1 MIRFEVN
8 GEYLDLPADF
18 SLQFKKSNV
27 LFAFDNME
35 CERSTSFDIPATPQN
50 NRIFALAKWVQSDG
64 VGMRRRYYAQMQY
77 GMVTNNGYLYVNAY
91 TKGNYKAIFVT
102 GELLGLQQ
110 IRNAGKIAD
119 FMRLTNTAVYSTI
132 GYKPSA
138 AESSIW
144 AGVKYKRP
152 ADALI
157 RPSIQLGLLYSA
169 IFSQLG
175 VTHAQIPAAAASIRI
190 IPNEIKG
197 IQSEIVTFTET
208 AGRMVTD
215 GTYPVCLNVS
225 NSLLGNV
232 ISYSTAR
239 VARKSNNGAIT
250 YTGTA
255 RVFYTRQNINI
266 TFPDDWNDDLFIG
279 RFLSGYYT
287 QEEHLLEIFEFL
299 GDRSFDREKNVTG
312 ESLRGRTVEIEQ
324 GSIFLIISKDDY
336 VYMQES
342 GGLTEGWSIAGGAYA
357 VEIEGGEM
365 QAGAYVRLQDNLPD
379 VTAVDLLKYI
389 AAFSGLVLN
398 YDDVN
403 GITFDALDF
412 DAWKKIEAK
421 DIITS
426 ENITRGFS
434 NYAQRN
440 VVQFADKRGIVYT
453 IENDN
458 LNEEKELQNLP
469 FLQGGGVSDAI
480 YIDENTEG
488 DIVGTNGGGDYL
500 ARVELLKNTGVQSLC
515 DASTGVTIKARMY
528 FLEYNNIGAKTR
540 IYYEGVLYVWTEAQY
555 SKDVVTIKLSKIPA

>member
-1 MIRFEVN
+1 MIRFSIS

-50 NRIFALAKWVQSDG
+50 DRIFKLAKWIQAPG
-64 VGMRRRYYAQMQY
+64 TGMRRRYYAQMQASV
-77 GMVTNNGYLYVNAY
+77 VTKNGYLYVDAY
-91 TKGNYKAIFVT
+91 AKGNYKVIFVT

-110 IRNAGKIAD
+110 IRDAGKIAD
-119 FMRLTNTAVYSTI
+119 FMRFTNTAIYSTI

-144 AGVKYKRP
+144 SSVEYRRP

-157 RPSIQLGLLYSA
+157 HPSIQLGQLYSA
-169 IFSQLG
+169 VFAQLG
-175 VTHAQIPAAAASIRI
+175 VTHVQIPAAAASIRI
-190 IPNEIKG
+190 IPSEIKG
-197 IQSEIVTFTET
+197 IQNEIVTLTET
-208 AGRMVTD
+208 AGQMAMD

-225 NSLLGNV
+225 NSLLGDV
-232 ISYSTAR
+232 ISYSVAR
-239 VARKSNNGAIT
+239 VARKSNNGAT
-250 YTGTA
+250 VYTGTA

-279 RFLSGYYT
+279 RFLTGYNP

-299 GDRSFDREKNVTG
+299 GDRSFDRDKNVTG

-324 GSIFLIISKDDY
+324 GGTFLIVSKNDY

-342 GGLTEGWSIAGGAYA
+342 GGLTEGWAIAGGDYA

-379 VTAVDLLKYI
+379 VTVVDLLKYI

-398 YDDVN
+398 YDDAN
-403 GITFDALDF
+403 GITFDALAF
-412 DAWKKIEAK
+412 DTWEEIDAK
-421 DIITS
+421 DIITYD
-426 ENITRGFS
+426 NITRKFFD
-434 NYAQRN
+434 YAQRN
-440 VVQFADKRGIVYT
+440 VVQFTDKRGIVYT
-453 IENDN
+453 IDNDN

-469 FLQGGGVSDAI
+469 FVQGGGVAEAI
-480 YIDENTEG
+480 YIDDKIEG
-488 DIVGTNGGGDYL
+488 DVVGANGGGDYL
-500 ARVELLKNTGVQSLC
+500 ARVELPKNAGLQALC
-515 DASTGVTIKARMY
+515 DASTSVTIKARISL
-528 FLEYNNIGAKTR
+528 LEYEQIQPRTR

-555 SKDVVTIKLSKIPA
+555 SKDVVTLKLSKISA